1 MEESLEFI
9 PCHKIA
15 TLDLQY
21 YKFWY
26 LINLYCLQPRAIIVL
41 SWLLAML
48 DDLFRAIIIS
58 FGILKF
64 RPYLQETLLMPSF
77 KLFFLTNVSQ
87 VLKFKEN
94 LHFNKKITL
103 NHRK

>member
-1 MEESLEFI
+1 MSRT
-9 PCHKIA
+9 KIA

-41 SWLLAML
+41 LWLLAQCRMICSGL
-48 DDLFRAIIIS
+48 LIIVR

-64 RPYLQETLLMPSF
+64 RPYLRETLLMPSF

-87 VLKFKEN
+87 VLKFK
-94 LHFNKKITL
+94 
-103 NHRK
+103 